1 MLAAMGPRMLEMAGA
16 QTDGDILWLSGP
28 RTIETLIAP
37 ALRTAADTHGRP
49 APRIVA
55 SVPVCVTDD
64 ADAMLELIAGFLTG
78 YNDLPSYRGVM
89 DIEGVDGPAGVSLV
103 GDETTVR
110 AGLQRFAD
118 AGATDFSALEFVFSE
133 DDVRRTRALLKDVA
147 AES

>member
-37 ALRTAADTHGRP
+37 ALHEAAEAHGRA

-64 ADAMLELIAGFLTG
+64 ADGVRELIAGFLVG

-89 DIEGVDGPAGVSLV
+89 DLEGVDGPAGVSLV
-103 GDETTVR
+103 GDEATVR

-118 AGATDFSALEFVFSE
+118 AGDRLLGARVR
-133 DDVRRTRALLKDVA
+133 VRRGRRAPHPR
-147 AES
+147 S